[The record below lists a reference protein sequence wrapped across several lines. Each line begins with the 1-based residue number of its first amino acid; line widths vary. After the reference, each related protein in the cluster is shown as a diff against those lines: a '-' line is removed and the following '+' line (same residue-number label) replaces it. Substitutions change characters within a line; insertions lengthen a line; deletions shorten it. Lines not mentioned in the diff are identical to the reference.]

1 MNEREKLNLKQ
12 MIDEHNVKDQTE
24 LIREKKHSGLIRSD
38 VEKISNL
45 REKYNPQ
52 LDEDNSEFYD
62 KCLEEAQ
69 FLFLNYMDIFNKV
82 KKGEINIDILN
93 KFLSVLE
100 KIENGDAD
108 QHEASYE
115 VGKYL
120 KELYIDSALKKSEN
134 LDKLDK
140 KRKEEQSKHEYVE
153 KNISWKEFKK
163 GL

>member
-12 MIDEHNVKDQTE
+12 MIDEHNVTDQTE
-24 LIREKKHSGLIRSD
+24 LIREKKHSSLIRSD
-38 VEKISNL
+38 VEKILNL

-52 LDEDNSEFYD
+52 LDEDNSDFYD
-62 KCLEEAQ
+62 KCLEESQ

-82 KKGEINIDILN
+82 KKGEIDTLILN
-93 KFLSVLE
+93 KFLLVLE
-100 KIENGDAD
+100 KIENGQAD

-120 KELYIDSALKKSEN
+120 KELYIDSALRKSEN
-134 LDKLDK
+134 LDKIDK
-140 KRKEEQSKHEYVE
+140 KRADEKTKHEYVE

-163 GL
+163 TL

>member
-120 KELYIDSALKKSEN
+120 KE
-134 LDKLDK
+134 
-140 KRKEEQSKHEYVE
+140 
-153 KNISWKEFKK
+153 
-163 GL
+163 